1 MVSPPALSPGC
12 TLTSEPEITQTSKC
26 RAKLQRLCKEPSQF
40 RCKADLR
47 IPRLFTKM
55 NVKPYRHPMLTSACK
70 CNHGETGQEDHPI
83 LGTWNRADERC
94 LPGWDVFI
102 LKYDVE
108 EPVATVLDEPA
119 MKAYLRMFRL
129 LWALKRAEHSLN
141 DCWVDLNSVQRQ
153 LTAFP
158 TYIKR
163 SGANAYSASLPLHP
177 ACGTGGWCC
186 TVASDSHSGHLDS

>member
-1 MVSPPALSPGC
+1 MQSSAIIG
-12 TLTSEPEITQTSKC
+12 TLAQDT
-26 RAKLQRLCKEPSQF
+26 
-40 RCKADLR
+40 
-47 IPRLFTKM
+47 IPFL
-55 NVKPYRHPMLTSACK
+55 A
-70 CNHGETGQEDHPI
+70 
-83 LGTWNRADERC
+83 TWKRPDKRC

-108 EPVATVLDEPA
+108 EPVATVLDGAA

-163 SGANAYSASLPLHP
+163 SGANAYSAPLPP
-177 ACGTGGWCC
+177 ALSMQRSRLVLRSGIRFALGPYSWAALECA
-186 TVASDSHSGHLDS
+186 ASAVFSMTC